1 MLRQRDAKME
11 SSEAYNKWIN
21 LFDDHLYN
29 IWEHEINQDFKALSM
44 LLFTLKK
51 EMKRIED
58 DISGK
63 LIQLKNNYE
72 ATSKSKVNNTR
83 EVNHKNE
90 DKENICLKDISDEE
104 KTSVVDASNI
114 LHARLD
120 YSLGSSSISSLV
132 EEDIANT
139 GILCGNLDT
148 SPELKKKKKFSFSKK
163 HQSRLHSSRTP
174 SPSVIRAIQYENYDS
189 KKFESTIMDD
199 MSSMDFLNLRSRM
212 KPSKVIQKNVDTPRK
227 SINEDLDDTSVV
239 QCTPTE
245 PKILFSKKK
254 EKFTNHSRKKMKT
267 GNSSTLTQFVKKHS
281 SKNFEKQNKENYKS
295 NVKECFEDNELEDV
309 ISISSEE
316 IDVRQFA
323 SKSTTDQPKVTENAK
338 GTKDKDVNQD
348 WNLNAFLAEAQN
360 VTKGQL
366 DVETVVRG
374 KARKK
379 LPGWS
384 CKDCE
389 KFYLNQGLNTQEI
402 IALSKCS
409 RHRGYNKPREET
421 MPGFWNMDLNTQESD
436 KDDY

>member
-281 SKNFEKQNKENYKS
+281 SK
-295 NVKECFEDNELEDV
+295 
-309 ISISSEE
+309 
-316 IDVRQFA
+316 QFA

-360 VTKGQL
+360 VTKDQL